1 MKDINILINNGVD
14 VNASLEIFGDM
25 ELYDETIVD
34 FLNSVH
40 GKLDELKNI
49 LNNYSENLRIAY
61 REKECLLDIIHSEE
75 SSDIS
80 KQQFNEW
87 VKKYKE
93 VGDMNNYAILVHS
106 LKSDAKYLGFTKLAE
121 LSYAHELQSKAG
133 NYGFVLEHFD
143 ELISEANR
151 IIKLATYYNDGTK
164 VAEEV
169 VVSNPNLKKLL
180 VVDDS
185 DIIRNI
191 IKKIFNNEF
200 EVLSA
205 KDGNEAITMVS
216 NNENLIGLLL
226 DLNMPNVD
234 GFAVLNFFRD
244 NNLFD
249 KVPVAIITGDDS
261 KETTER
267 AFAYSVVDVLNKPF
281 NESNVKRVVN
291 AMMEFK

>member
-1 MKDINILINNGVD
+1 MKDINILITNGVD

-40 GKLDELKNI
+40 GKLDEL
-49 LNNYSENLRIAY
+49 
-61 REKECLLDIIHSEE
+61 
-75 SSDIS
+75 
-80 KQQFNEW
+80 
-87 VKKYKE
+87 KKYKE

-164 VAEEV
+164 VVEEEV
-169 VVSNPNLKKLL
+169 VANPNLKKLL

-261 KETTER
+261 KETTDR

>member
-40 GKLDELKNI
+40 GKLDEL
-49 LNNYSENLRIAY
+49 
-61 REKECLLDIIHSEE
+61 
-75 SSDIS
+75 
-80 KQQFNEW
+80 
-87 VKKYKE
+87 KKYKE

-133 NYGFVLEHFD
+133 NYGFVLVHFD

-164 VAEEV
+164 VVEEE

>member
-40 GKLDELKNI
+40 GKLDELK
-49 LNNYSENLRIAY
+49 
-61 REKECLLDIIHSEE
+61 
-75 SSDIS
+75 
-80 KQQFNEW
+80 
-87 VKKYKE
+87 KYKE
-93 VGDMNNYAILVHS
+93 LGDMNNYAILVHS

-164 VAEEV
+164 VVEEE

>member
-40 GKLDELKNI
+40 DKLDEL
-49 LNNYSENLRIAY
+49 
-61 REKECLLDIIHSEE
+61 
-75 SSDIS
+75 
-80 KQQFNEW
+80 
-87 VKKYKE
+87 KKYKE

-164 VAEEV
+164 VVEEE

>member
-40 GKLDELKNI
+40 GKLDELK
-49 LNNYSENLRIAY
+49 
-61 REKECLLDIIHSEE
+61 
-75 SSDIS
+75 
-80 KQQFNEW
+80 
-87 VKKYKE
+87 KYKE
-93 VGDMNNYAILVHS
+93 GGDLNNYAILVHS

-164 VAEEV
+164 VVEEE

>member
-40 GKLDELKNI
+40 GKLDEL
-49 LNNYSENLRIAY
+49 
-61 REKECLLDIIHSEE
+61 
-75 SSDIS
+75 
-80 KQQFNEW
+80 
-87 VKKYKE
+87 KKYKE

-164 VAEEV
+164 VVEEV
-169 VVSNPNLKKLL
+169 VVANPNLKKLL

-261 KETTER
+261 KETTDR

>member
-14 VNASLEIFGDM
+14 VNASLEMFGDM

-40 GKLDELKNI
+40 GKLDEL
-49 LNNYSENLRIAY
+49 
-61 REKECLLDIIHSEE
+61 
-75 SSDIS
+75 
-80 KQQFNEW
+80 
-87 VKKYKE
+87 KKYKE

-164 VAEEV
+164 VVEEE

>member
-34 FLNSVH
+34 FLKSVH
-40 GKLDELKNI
+40 TKLDEL
-49 LNNYSENLRIAY
+49 
-61 REKECLLDIIHSEE
+61 
-75 SSDIS
+75 
-80 KQQFNEW
+80 
-87 VKKYKE
+87 KKYKE

-143 ELISEANR
+143 ELMSEANR

-164 VAEEV
+164 VVEEV
-169 VVSNPNLKKLL
+169 VVANPNLKKLL

-261 KETTER
+261 KETTDR

>member
-40 GKLDELKNI
+40 GKLDEL
-49 LNNYSENLRIAY
+49 
-61 REKECLLDIIHSEE
+61 
-75 SSDIS
+75 
-80 KQQFNEW
+80 
-87 VKKYKE
+87 KKYKE

-164 VAEEV
+164 VAEEE

-249 KVPVAIITGDDS
+249 KLPVAIITGDDS

>member
-40 GKLDELKNI
+40 GKLDELK
-49 LNNYSENLRIAY
+49 
-61 REKECLLDIIHSEE
+61 
-75 SSDIS
+75 
-80 KQQFNEW
+80 
-87 VKKYKE
+87 KYKE
-93 VGDMNNYAILVHS
+93 VGDMHNYAILVHS

-164 VAEEV
+164 VVEEE

>member
-40 GKLDELKNI
+40 GKLDEL
-49 LNNYSENLRIAY
+49 
-61 REKECLLDIIHSEE
+61 
-75 SSDIS
+75 
-80 KQQFNEW
+80 
-87 VKKYKE
+87 KKYKE

-164 VAEEV
+164 EV
-169 VVSNPNLKKLL
+169 F
-180 VVDDS
+180 D
-185 DIIRNI
+185 
-191 IKKIFNNEF
+191 KKI
-200 EVLSA
+200 
-205 KDGNEAITMVS
+205 
-216 NNENLIGLLL
+216 
-226 DLNMPNVD
+226 
-234 GFAVLNFFRD
+234 
-244 NNLFD
+244 
-249 KVPVAIITGDDS
+249 
-261 KETTER
+261 
-267 AFAYSVVDVLNKPF
+267 
-281 NESNVKRVVN
+281 
-291 AMMEFK
+291 

>member
-40 GKLDELKNI
+40 GKLDEL
-49 LNNYSENLRIAY
+49 
-61 REKECLLDIIHSEE
+61 
-75 SSDIS
+75 
-80 KQQFNEW
+80 
-87 VKKYKE
+87 KKYKE

-164 VAEEV
+164 VVEEE

>member
-40 GKLDELKNI
+40 GKLDEL
-49 LNNYSENLRIAY
+49 
-61 REKECLLDIIHSEE
+61 
-75 SSDIS
+75 
-80 KQQFNEW
+80 
-87 VKKYKE
+87 KKYKE

-164 VAEEV
+164 VVEEE

-281 NESNVKRVVN
+281 NEENIKKDCYFLLKKYKVID
-291 AMMEFK
+291 

>member
-40 GKLDELKNI
+40 GKLDEL
-49 LNNYSENLRIAY
+49 
-61 REKECLLDIIHSEE
+61 
-75 SSDIS
+75 
-80 KQQFNEW
+80 
-87 VKKYKE
+87 KKYKE

-151 IIKLATYYNDGTK
+151 IIKLATYNNDGTK

-169 VVSNPNLKKLL
+169 VASNPNLKKLL

>member
-40 GKLDELKNI
+40 GKLDEL
-49 LNNYSENLRIAY
+49 
-61 REKECLLDIIHSEE
+61 
-75 SSDIS
+75 
-80 KQQFNEW
+80 
-87 VKKYKE
+87 KKYKE

-133 NYGFVLEHFD
+133 NYGFILEHFD

-164 VAEEV
+164 VVEEV
-169 VVSNPNLKKLL
+169 VAANPNLKKLL

-261 KETTER
+261 KETTDR

>member
-40 GKLDELKNI
+40 GKLDEL
-49 LNNYSENLRIAY
+49 
-61 REKECLLDIIHSEE
+61 
-75 SSDIS
+75 
-80 KQQFNEW
+80 
-87 VKKYKE
+87 KKYKE

-164 VAEEV
+164 VVEEE

-261 KETTER
+261 KETTDR

>member
-34 FLNSVH
+34 FLKSVYT
-40 GKLDELKNI
+40 KLDEL
-49 LNNYSENLRIAY
+49 
-61 REKECLLDIIHSEE
+61 
-75 SSDIS
+75 
-80 KQQFNEW
+80 
-87 VKKYKE
+87 KKYKE

-143 ELISEANR
+143 ELMSEANR

-164 VAEEV
+164 VVEEV
-169 VVSNPNLKKLL
+169 VVANPNLKKLL

>member
-40 GKLDELKNI
+40 GKLDEL
-49 LNNYSENLRIAY
+49 
-61 REKECLLDIIHSEE
+61 
-75 SSDIS
+75 
-80 KQQFNEW
+80 
-87 VKKYKE
+87 KKYKE

-164 VAEEV
+164 VVEEE

-291 AMMEFK
+291 AMMEVK

>member
-40 GKLDELKNI
+40 GKLDEL
-49 LNNYSENLRIAY
+49 
-61 REKECLLDIIHSEE
+61 
-75 SSDIS
+75 
-80 KQQFNEW
+80 
-87 VKKYKE
+87 KKYKE

-164 VAEEV
+164 VVEEE

-216 NNENLIGLLL
+216 NNENIIGLLL

>member
-1 MKDINILINNGVD
+1 
-14 VNASLEIFGDM
+14 M

-40 GKLDELKNI
+40 GKLDEI
-49 LNNYSENLRIAY
+49 
-61 REKECLLDIIHSEE
+61 
-75 SSDIS
+75 
-80 KQQFNEW
+80 
-87 VKKYKE
+87 KKYKE

-164 VAEEV
+164 VVEEE

>member
-1 MKDINILINNGVD
+1 MVNMKDINILINNGVD

-40 GKLDELKNI
+40 GKLDEL
-49 LNNYSENLRIAY
+49 
-61 REKECLLDIIHSEE
+61 
-75 SSDIS
+75 
-80 KQQFNEW
+80 
-87 VKKYKE
+87 KKYKE

-164 VAEEV
+164 VVEEE

>member
-40 GKLDELKNI
+40 GKLDEL
-49 LNNYSENLRIAY
+49 
-61 REKECLLDIIHSEE
+61 
-75 SSDIS
+75 
-80 KQQFNEW
+80 
-87 VKKYKE
+87 KKYKE

-151 IIKLATYYNDGTK
+151 IIKLATYYNDDTK

>member
-40 GKLDELKNI
+40 GKLDEL
-49 LNNYSENLRIAY
+49 
-61 REKECLLDIIHSEE
+61 
-75 SSDIS
+75 
-80 KQQFNEW
+80 
-87 VKKYKE
+87 KKYKE

-164 VAEEV
+164 VVEEE

-267 AFAYSVVDVLNKPF
+267 AFAYSIVDVLNKPF

>member
-1 MKDINILINNGVD
+1 MKDINILINNGGD
-14 VNASLEIFGDM
+14 VNSSLEICGYM

-40 GKLDELKNI
+40 GKLDEL
-49 LNNYSENLRIAY
+49 
-61 REKECLLDIIHSEE
+61 
-75 SSDIS
+75 
-80 KQQFNEW
+80 
-87 VKKYKE
+87 KKYKE

-164 VAEEV
+164 VVEEE

-261 KETTER
+261 KETTDR

>member
-34 FLNSVH
+34 FLKSVYT
-40 GKLDELKNI
+40 KLDEL
-49 LNNYSENLRIAY
+49 
-61 REKECLLDIIHSEE
+61 
-75 SSDIS
+75 
-80 KQQFNEW
+80 
-87 VKKYKE
+87 KKYKE

-143 ELISEANR
+143 ELMSEANR

-164 VAEEV
+164 VVEEV
-169 VVSNPNLKKLL
+169 VVANPNLKKLL

-261 KETTER
+261 KETTDR

>member
-40 GKLDELKNI
+40 GKLDEL
-49 LNNYSENLRIAY
+49 
-61 REKECLLDIIHSEE
+61 
-75 SSDIS
+75 
-80 KQQFNEW
+80 
-87 VKKYKE
+87 KKYKE

-164 VAEEV
+164 VVEEEV
-169 VVSNPNLKKLL
+169 VANPNLKKLL

-261 KETTER
+261 KETTEK